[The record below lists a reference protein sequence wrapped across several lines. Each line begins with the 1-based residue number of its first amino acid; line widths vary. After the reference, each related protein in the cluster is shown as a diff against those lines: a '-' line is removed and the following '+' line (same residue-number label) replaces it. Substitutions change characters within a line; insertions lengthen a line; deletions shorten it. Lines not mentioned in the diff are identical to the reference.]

1 MFDLYQEERT
11 MQCSVRSE
19 RCRSRQ
25 GGEVLLRQQLIVNR
39 FAGRGPFSN
48 RIQHQF
54 RGVVALR

>member
-25 GGEVLLRQQLIVNR
+25 GREIRLCQQLIVYR